1 MRCSCKVCGT
11 YMVQRERGV
20 ESGCICPQCFTVC
33 TACISPLGGKPLS
46 PEDLKEAYAFGAFR
60 QDLPMSSEVGEDG
73 EDISLYKRPMTPEEY
88 TD

>member
-20 ESGCICPQCFTVC
+20 ESGCVCPQCFTVC

-46 PEDLKEAYAFGAFR
+46 PEDLKQAYAFGAFR
-60 QDLPMSSEVGEDG
+60 PDMAPDTPSPEDG
-73 EDISLYKRPMTPEEY
+73 EDISLYKKPMTPEEY

>member
-20 ESGCICPQCFTVC
+20 ESGCVCPQCFTVC

-46 PEDLKEAYAFGAFR
+46 AEDLKEAYAFGAFR
-60 QDLPMSSEVGEDG
+60 QDMTAPLSSEDKEDA
-73 EDISLYKRPMTPEEY
+73 SLSNSPMHPEEY
-88 TD
+88 VD